1 MNILLISQL
10 YPAYL
15 GQSPEEVNYALHYLV
30 RRWIATENVLVVRSY
45 IIPDFHREI
54 GGIKPGTFSLDGV
67 KILNCPFFKVP
78 KLRLFHFRR
87 LFKDLK
93 KTGFTPDVV
102 VAHIGYSL
110 FFGYKI
116 SRFFDVPLISAI
128 HYGDL
133 LKGEKMLSPG
143 LFREIYRHS
152 CGIACRSYPVYN
164 KFLEQNP
171 GLRERC
177 FIAYSGIEKE
187 LIEKKAFILS
197 KLNWKE
203 KKGGE
208 VRILSVCNLV
218 KLKNIH
224 VNLNAL
230 ALLDKD
236 IDWSYTVIGE
246 GSERPYLEKLS
257 DRLGIT
263 KRVSF
268 LGHKNRAEVI
278 EEMKRSHIFIMVSA
292 PETFGL
298 AFLEAMA
305 SGNIVLGAKGFGID
319 GVVENKKNGFLCT
332 PGDEKELVQTLE
344 HIITGSSKKELADI
358 VTHSRETVLDYTE
371 EKAAGNYL
379 KNIYRFAAK

>member
-1 MNILLISQL
+1 MNILLISQM
-10 YPAYL
+10 YPAFP
-15 GQSPEEVNYALHYLV
+15 GQSPEEVNYALHHLV
-30 RRWIATENVLVVRSY
+30 RRWISEENVLVVRSY
-45 IIPDFHREI
+45 IIPDFHRET
-54 GGIKPGTFSLDGV
+54 GNVKPGLFSLDGV

-87 LFKDLK
+87 FFKELK

-102 VAHIGYSL
+102 VAHVGYSL

-116 SRFFDVPLISAI
+116 SRCFDVPLISAV

-143 LFREIYRHS
+143 LFRDIYRHS
-152 CGIACRSYPVYN
+152 RGIACRSYPVYD

-177 FIAYSGIEKE
+177 FIAYSGIEKK
-187 LIEKKAFILS
+187 LIEELPVILS
-197 KLNWKE
+197 KLPWKG
-203 KKGGE
+203 KKGGQ

-230 ALLDKD
+230 ALLNKT

-246 GSERPYLEKLS
+246 GSERPYLEKLAGT
-257 DRLGIT
+257 LKIT
-263 KRVSF
+263 NRVSF
-268 LGHKNRAEVI
+268 PGHIKRAEVI
-278 EEMKRSHIFIMVSA
+278 EEMKKSHIFIMVSA

-298 AFLEAMA
+298 AYLEAMA
-305 SGNIVLGAKGFGID
+305 TGNIVVGAKGFGID
-319 GVVENKKNGFLCT
+319 GVVENGKNGFLCT
-332 PGDEKELVQTLE
+332 PGDEKELAKTLE
-344 HIITGSSKKELADI
+344 NIIKGASKKELEDI
-358 VTHSRETVLDYTE
+358 VTRSRETVLDYRE
-371 EKAAGNYL
+371 EKAAQNYL
-379 KNIYRFAAK
+379 KNIYRYAKK

>member
-10 YPAYL
+10 YPAYP

-116 SRFFDVPLISAI
+116 SRCFDVPLVSAI

-257 DRLGIT
+257 DRLQIT

-332 PGDEKELVQTLE
+332 PGDEKELVQILE